1 MQKFFLDMDDTQNYY
16 REDTTYLSRVLKHPQ
31 FVLNQNFLLHPFA
44 SLNTSRKIIKSH
56 FSLFDCVSKLTGDTN
71 EQLKQNFDDISKN
84 SDLENHLQKKFND
97 YKNYISESNL
107 QFTKL
112 AKENPAGRLNRPSQ
126 GHAGFFLYMI
136 VRSIKPEYFVETG
149 VSAGESSTYILQAM
163 HDNNF
168 GKLISIDMPSVF
180 VPKGLTTITP
190 EGETSGWAVPDYLK
204 DRWELNL
211 GKAEELLPDIL
222 KKLKKIDIFFHDSMH
237 TYEHMMFEYTKSWDY
252 IKNNGLLLSDDIVV
266 MNGKG
271 HSPFVDFANSKQ
283 KEIVVY
289 NVLGGINK

>member
-1 MQKFFLDMDDTQNYY
+1 MDDAKNYSH
-16 REDTTYLSRVLKHPQ
+16 EDTTYFSRVLKHPQ
-31 FVLNQNFLLHPFA
+31 FVLNHNFLLHPLS

-56 FSLFDCVSKLTGDTN
+56 FPLLDCVYKLTGDTN

-84 SDLENHLQKKFND
+84 SDLENHLQKKFKD
-97 YKNYISESNL
+97 YNSYISESNL

-126 GHAGFFLYMI
+126 GHAGFFLYML
-136 VRSIKPEYFVETG
+136 VRSVKPEYFVETG

-289 NVLGGINK
+289 NVLGGIKK

>member
-56 FSLFDCVSKLTGDTN
+56 FPLFDCVSKLTGDTN

-84 SDLENHLQKKFND
+84 SDLENHLQKKFKD
-97 YKNYISESNL
+97 YNSYISESNL

-136 VRSIKPEYFVETG
+136 VRSVKPEYFV
-149 VSAGESSTYILQAM
+149 
-163 HDNNF
+163 
-168 GKLISIDMPSVF
+168 F
-180 VPKGLTTITP
+180 VL
-190 EGETSGWAVPDYLK
+190 LK
-204 DRWELNL
+204 
-211 GKAEELLPDIL
+211 
-222 KKLKKIDIFFHDSMH
+222 M
-237 TYEHMMFEYTKSWDY
+237 
-252 IKNNGLLLSDDIVV
+252 
-266 MNGKG
+266 
-271 HSPFVDFANSKQ
+271 
-283 KEIVVY
+283 
-289 NVLGGINK
+289 

>member
-71 EQLKQNFDDISKN
+71 EELKQNFDDISKN
-84 SDLENHLQKKFND
+84 LYLENHLQKKFKD
-97 YKNYISESNL
+97 YNTYISESNL
-107 QFTKL
+107 EFTKL

-136 VRSIKPEYFVETG
+136 VRSVKPEYFVETG

-190 EGETSGWAVPDYLK
+190 EGETSGWAVPENLK

-211 GKAEELLPDIL
+211 GKSQDLLPDIL

-237 TYEHMMFEYTKSWDY
+237 TYEHMMFEYEHSWNY

-289 NVLGGINK
+289 NVLGGIKK